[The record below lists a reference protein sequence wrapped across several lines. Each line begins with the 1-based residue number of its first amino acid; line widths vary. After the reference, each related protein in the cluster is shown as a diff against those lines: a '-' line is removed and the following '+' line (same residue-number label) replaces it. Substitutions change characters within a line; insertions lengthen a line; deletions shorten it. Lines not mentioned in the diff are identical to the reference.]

1 MEKINEKEMN
11 YVSPEVL
18 VVECQ
23 VEKGYATTGKIGEDV
38 DDGSTIYSLRSS
50 RSSDWWFDNE

>member
-1 MEKINEKEMN
+1 MEKINEKKMN

-38 DDGSTIYSLRSS
+38 DDGSTTYSLRSS
-50 RSSDWWFDNE
+50 RSSNWWFDNE

>member
-1 MEKINEKEMN
+1 MEKTNEKEMN

-23 VEKGYATTGKIGEDV
+23 VEKGYATTGNIGGDV
-38 DDGSTIYSLRSS
+38 DDGSTTYSLRSS